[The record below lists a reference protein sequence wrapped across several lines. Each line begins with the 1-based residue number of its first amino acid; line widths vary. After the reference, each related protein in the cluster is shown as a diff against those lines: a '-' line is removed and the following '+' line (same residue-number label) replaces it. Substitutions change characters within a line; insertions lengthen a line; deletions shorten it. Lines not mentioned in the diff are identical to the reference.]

1 MSKKSSTFAARFQK
15 YKKNKV
21 LEMRHIQRDSL
32 LQSLQEVNNTPDIK
46 IISGVRRSG
55 KSQLL
60 MDYIEWL
67 QTNEND
73 ANVIFIDLRQL
84 AYEPLCEYHAL
95 HEYVENRYK
104 AGVHNVLCIDEV
116 QMCPNFELAINS
128 LHSMGKYDIY
138 LTGSNAFLL
147 SSDLATL
154 FTGRYI
160 LLEVFP
166 FSFKEY
172 LTYFGELGDI
182 QALFDQYLIMGG
194 FSGSYVYESA
204 NKRTQYIKDVY
215 ATILQRDLVDKYR
228 LADNHI
234 LFQLGDFL
242 MDNVSNISSPYGISQ
257 ELNRLD
263 ISTNNH
269 TISNYID
276 YLCKAYVFYQVNR
289 YDLRGKKY
297 LQSLNKF
304 YLVDT
309 SLRYAILGTRN
320 MDWGRMYENVVF
332 IELKRR
338 GYEVYVGKLYQK
350 EIDFVAMRGSEKI
363 FIQVSDDLSN
373 PETFKREYTPLLQIK
388 EAYPKMIIARTRH
401 LDYDYQGIVIKDL
414 AHWLRE

>member
-1 MSKKSSTFAARFQK
+1 
-15 YKKNKV
+15 
-21 LEMRHIQRDSL
+21 MRHIQRDSL

-320 MDWGRMYENVVF
+320 MDWGRMYENIVF

-414 AHWLRE
+414 AHWLQER

>member
-1 MSKKSSTFAARFQK
+1 
-15 YKKNKV
+15 
-21 LEMRHIQRDSL
+21 MRHIQRDSL
-32 LQSLQEVNNTPDIK
+32 LQSLQEANNTPDIK

-320 MDWGRMYENVVF
+320 MDWGRMYENIVF

-373 PETFKREYTPLLQIK
+373 PETFKREYAPLLQIK

-414 AHWLRE
+414 AHWLQE

>member
-1 MSKKSSTFAARFQK
+1 MK
-15 YKKNKV
+15 
-21 LEMRHIQRDSL
+21 HIQRDSL

-60 MDYIEWL
+60 MDYIEWI

-73 ANVIFIDLRQL
+73 ANVILVDLRQL

-104 AGVHNVLCIDEV
+104 AGAHNVLCIDEV
-116 QMCPNFELAINS
+116 QMCHNFELAINS

-172 LTYFGELGDI
+172 LIYFGESGDI

-194 FSGSYVYESA
+194 FSGSYVYQSV

-215 ATILQRDLVDKYR
+215 ATILQRDLVDKYH

-309 SLRYAILGTRN
+309 SLRYAVLGTRN
-320 MDWGRMYENVVF
+320 MDWGRMYENIVF

-350 EIDFVAMRGSEKI
+350 EIDFVAMRGNEKI

-373 PETFKREYTPLLQIK
+373 PETFKREYAPLLQIK

-401 LDYDYQGIVIKDL
+401 LDYDYQGIMIKDL
-414 AHWLRE
+414 AHWLQE

>member
-1 MSKKSSTFAARFQK
+1 
-15 YKKNKV
+15 
-21 LEMRHIQRDSL
+21 MRHIQRDSL

-320 MDWGRMYENVVF
+320 MDWGRMYENIVF

-401 LDYDYQGIVIKDL
+401 ADYDYQGIVIKDL
-414 AHWLRE
+414 AHWLREG

>member
-1 MSKKSSTFAARFQK
+1 MK
-15 YKKNKV
+15 
-21 LEMRHIQRDSL
+21 HIQRDSL

-60 MDYIEWL
+60 MDYIEWI

-104 AGVHNVLCIDEV
+104 AGAHNVLCIDEV

-172 LTYFGELGDI
+172 LIYFGESGDI

-194 FSGSYVYESA
+194 FSGSYVYQSV

-215 ATILQRDLVDKYR
+215 ATILQRDLVDKYH

-309 SLRYAILGTRN
+309 SLRYAVLGTRN
-320 MDWGRMYENVVF
+320 MDWGRMYENIVF

-350 EIDFVAMRGSEKI
+350 EIDFVAVKKDKRNFMCATSIHIGQMIQKVISDKGIKVSWLAQMLCCSRSNIYKIYEKVY
-363 FIQVSDDLSN
+363 FYYS
-373 PETFKREYTPLLQIK
+373 
-388 EAYPKMIIARTRH
+388 
-401 LDYDYQGIVIKDL
+401 
-414 AHWLRE
+414 

>member
-1 MSKKSSTFAARFQK
+1 MK
-15 YKKNKV
+15 
-21 LEMRHIQRDSL
+21 HIQRDSL

-60 MDYIEWL
+60 MDYIEWI

-73 ANVIFIDLRQL
+73 ANVIFVDLRQL

-104 AGVHNVLCIDEV
+104 AGAHNVLCIDEV

-172 LTYFGELGDI
+172 LIYFGESGDI

-194 FSGSYVYESA
+194 FSGSYVYQSV

-320 MDWGRMYENVVF
+320 MDWGRMYENIVF

-373 PETFKREYTPLLQIK
+373 PETFKREYAPLLQIK

-401 LDYDYQGIVIKDL
+401 LDYDYQGIMIKDL
-414 AHWLRE
+414 AHWLQE

>member
-1 MSKKSSTFAARFQK
+1 MK
-15 YKKNKV
+15 
-21 LEMRHIQRDSL
+21 HIQRDSL

-73 ANVIFIDLRQL
+73 ANVIFVDLRQL

-104 AGVHNVLCIDEV
+104 AGAHNVLCIDEV

-194 FSGSYVYESA
+194 FSGSYVYQSV

-309 SLRYAILGTRN
+309 SLRYAVSGTRN
-320 MDWGRMYENVVF
+320 MDWGRMYENIVF

-350 EIDFVAMRGSEKI
+350 EIDFVAMRGNEKI

-401 LDYDYQGIVIKDL
+401 ADYDYQGIVIKDL
-414 AHWLRE
+414 AHWLREG

>member
-1 MSKKSSTFAARFQK
+1 
-15 YKKNKV
+15 
-21 LEMRHIQRDSL
+21 MRHIQRDSL

-320 MDWGRMYENVVF
+320 MDWGRMYENIVF

>member
-1 MSKKSSTFAARFQK
+1 MK
-15 YKKNKV
+15 
-21 LEMRHIQRDSL
+21 HIQRDSL

-60 MDYIEWL
+60 MDYIEWI

-73 ANVIFIDLRQL
+73 ANVIFVDLRQL

-104 AGVHNVLCIDEV
+104 AGAHNVLCIDEV
-116 QMCPNFELAINS
+116 QMCHNFELAINS

-172 LTYFGELGDI
+172 LIYFGESGDI

-194 FSGSYVYESA
+194 FSGSYVYQSV

-309 SLRYAILGTRN
+309 SLRYAVLGTRN
-320 MDWGRMYENVVF
+320 MDWGRMYENIVF

-350 EIDFVAMRGSEKI
+350 EIDFVAMRGNEKI

-373 PETFKREYTPLLQIK
+373 PETFKREYAPLLQIK

-401 LDYDYQGIVIKDL
+401 LDYDYQGIMIKDL
-414 AHWLRE
+414 AHWLQE

>member
-1 MSKKSSTFAARFQK
+1 MK
-15 YKKNKV
+15 
-21 LEMRHIQRDSL
+21 HIQRDSL

-172 LTYFGELGDI
+172 LTYFGKLGDI

-320 MDWGRMYENVVF
+320 MDWGRMYENIVF

-350 EIDFVAMRGSEKI
+350 EIDFVAMRGNEKI

-373 PETFKREYTPLLQIK
+373 PETLKREYAPLLQIK

-401 LDYDYQGIVIKDL
+401 LDYDYQGIMIKDL
-414 AHWLRE
+414 AHWLQE